1 MRIIGAF
8 AAATVGLALL
18 AGCGTPAPAPSAPT
32 TAPPPASEPV
42 PAPSETAATRV
53 PAEPGEVS
61 IDDFLQR
68 VGTAEMKTYTMEMEM
83 STSVDG
89 APMEMATTG
98 SFDNSDPANPRSHM
112 QMDIAGME
120 MEMILVDGEAFLK
133 MAMLGDQWM
142 RMDPK
147 DAAEL
152 AGSSG
157 PDVGQWTKDYAKN
170 VEKVELVGNDTVG
183 GVAVTQYRLTLK
195 PESLGDLGMEDAGIE
210 ATDVVFDVWIDDQGF
225 TRKFAMDMKGD
236 VPVAMTAI
244 LDNINEPV
252 TIEAPKDWIEM
263 PS

>member
-18 AGCGTPAPAPSAPT
+18 AGCGTPAPTPSAPT
-32 TAPPPASEPV
+32 TAPPASEPA
-42 PAPSETAATRV
+42 PAPSETATTPA

-68 VGTAEMKTYTMEMEM
+68 VSGAVMKSYTVEMQISTTVEGT
-83 STSVDG
+83 
-89 APMEMATTG
+89 PMEMATTG
-98 SFDNSDPANPRSHM
+98 SFDNSDPADQRSQM
-112 QMDIAGME
+112 KMDIAGME
-120 MEMILVDGEAFLK
+120 IEMILVGGDAFLK

-142 RMDPK
+142 KMDPK

-170 VEKVELVGNDTVG
+170 VEKVELVGDDTVG

-195 PESLGDLGMEDAGIE
+195 PESLGDLGMQDAGIE
-210 ATDVVFDVWIDDQGF
+210 ATDVAFDVWIDGEGF
-225 TRKFAMDMKGD
+225 TRKFVMDMKGD

-252 TIEAPKDWIEM
+252 TIEAPKDWVEM

>member
-18 AGCGTPAPAPSAPT
+18 AGCGTPAPTPSAPT
-32 TAPPPASEPV
+32 TAPPASEPA
-42 PAPSETAATRV
+42 PAPSETATTPA

-68 VGTAEMKTYTMEMEM
+68 VSGAVMKSYTVEMQISTTVEGT
-83 STSVDG
+83 
-89 APMEMATTG
+89 PMEMATTG
-98 SFDNSDPANPRSHM
+98 SFDNSDPADQRSQM
-112 QMDIAGME
+112 KMDIAGME
-120 MEMILVDGEAFLK
+120 IEMILVGGDAFLK

-142 RMDPK
+142 KMDPK

-170 VEKVELVGNDTVG
+170 VEKVELVGDDTVG

-195 PESLGDLGMEDAGIE
+195 PESLGALGMQDAGIE
-210 ATDVVFDVWIDDQGF
+210 ATAVAFDVWIDGEGF
-225 TRKFAMDMKGD
+225 TRKFVMDMKGD

-252 TIEAPKDWIEM
+252 TIEAPKDWVEM